1 MDMEIKLLAV
11 DMDETVVN
19 SRHQMTE
26 QTKLALELAIQKG
39 ILVVPVTGRCLE
51 GLPAKIRRMDGVE
64 YFITSNGAK
73 AYDFKEQRILYRRLI
88 PNQTALCD
96 LEKVSGG
103 RNWNCDPPGRE
114 VL

>member
-39 ILVVPVTGRCLE
+39 ILVVPVTG
-51 GLPAKIRRMDGVE
+51 
-64 YFITSNGAK
+64 
-73 AYDFKEQRILYRRLI
+73 
-88 PNQTALCD
+88 
-96 LEKVSGG
+96 
-103 RNWNCDPPGRE
+103 
-114 VL
+114 

>member
-39 ILVVPVTGRCLE
+39 ILLLADAWKDFLQRFVGWTVWSISSLPTGQ
-51 GLPAKIRRMDGVE
+51 KHM
-64 YFITSNGAK
+64 
-73 AYDFKEQRILYRRLI
+73 ILRSRGSF
-88 PNQTALCD
+88 TA
-96 LEKVSGG
+96 G
-103 RNWNCDPPGRE
+103 
-114 VL
+114 

>member
-51 GLPAKIRRMDGVE
+51 DFLQRFVGWMVWSISSLPTGQKHM
-64 YFITSNGAK
+64 
-73 AYDFKEQRILYRRLI
+73 ILRSRGFF
-88 PNQTALCD
+88 TA
-96 LEKVSGG
+96 G
-103 RNWNCDPPGRE
+103 
-114 VL
+114 

>member
-1 MDMEIKLLAV
+1 MEIKLLAV

-51 GLPAKIRRMDGVE
+51 GLPARFVGWTVWSS
-64 YFITSNGAK
+64 FITSNGAK
-73 AYDFKEQRILYRRLI
+73 AYDFKEQRILYRRLM
-88 PNQTALCD
+88 PKSDRLCD
-96 LEKVSGG
+96 HWKKVSGG

>member
-88 PNQTALCD
+88 PNRLCD